1 MVYNDREG
9 SGAPENA
16 THKGRRSG
24 LAGFWDQVQTFFW
37 NIIHRPT
44 WVDYVDILIIAFLI
58 YQLVKLT
65 RQTRAVQVLRG
76 LAIIIVASYIS
87 ELIGLTALN
96 WLLRTILNN
105 GVIALMILFQP
116 ELRKALEQI
125 GRSTKL
131 DRSTQRDESERVV
144 DEITQCLL
152 HLSRRRVGALI
163 VFEQKT
169 GLKDVTETGTAI
181 DSLISAP
188 LLENIFE
195 PNTPLHDGAVII
207 RGQRIVA
214 AACVLELTK
223 SSAVSHDLGTRHR
236 AGLGV
241 SENSDAVVLIV
252 SEETGII
259 SMAREGK
266 LTRHL
271 DAEAI
276 RKQLRDMYHEEHS
289 RLWRLTHRALFG
301 SRKGGADR
309 DE

>member
-1 MVYNDREG
+1 MAD
-9 SGAPENA
+9 
-16 THKGRRSG
+16 
-24 LAGFWDQVQTFFW
+24 FWNQVQTFFW
-37 NIIHRPT
+37 NILHRPT
-44 WVDYVDILIIAFLI
+44 WVDYIDILIIAFLI
-58 YQLVKLT
+58 YQLVVLT
-65 RQTRAVQVLRG
+65 RQTRAVQVLKG
-76 LAIIIVASYIS
+76 LAMIIVASYLS

-96 WLLRTILNN
+96 WVLRSILNN

-131 DRSTQRDESERVV
+131 DRSTQQDESERVV

-152 HLSRRRVGALI
+152 RLSRRRVGALI
-163 VFEQKT
+163 VFEQRT

-214 AACVLELTK
+214 AACVLDLTK
-223 SSAVSHDLGTRHR
+223 SNAVSRDLGTRHR

-241 SENSDAVVLIV
+241 SETTDAIVLIV

-259 SMAREGK
+259 SMARGGR

-276 RKQLRDMYHEEHS
+276 RAQLRVS
-289 RLWRLTHRALFG
+289 RRTFPPVAVDPSG
-301 SRKGGADR
+301 PGGPPER
-309 DE
+309 RGRP

>member
-1 MVYNDREG
+1 M
-9 SGAPENA
+9 
-16 THKGRRSG
+16 
-24 LAGFWDQVQTFFW
+24 AGFWDQVQTFFW

-44 WVDYVDILIIAFLI
+44 WVDYIDILIIAFLI

-65 RQTRAVQVLRG
+65 RRTRAVQVLRG
-76 LAIIIVASYIS
+76 LAIIIIASYIS
-87 ELIGLTALN
+87 ELCGLTALN
-96 WLLRTILNN
+96 WVLRSILNN

-125 GRSTKL
+125 GRSTRL
-131 DRSTQRDESERVV
+131 DRSTQRDESQRVV

-152 HLSRRRVGALI
+152 RLSRRRVGALI

-169 GLKDVTETGTAI
+169 GLKDVMETGTAI
-181 DSLISAP
+181 DAMISGP

-207 RGQRIVA
+207 CGQRIAA

-223 SSAVSHDLGTRHR
+223 STSVSRELGTRHR

-241 SENSDAVVLIV
+241 SETTDAVVLIV

-259 SMAREGK
+259 SMAREGR

-276 RKQLRDMYHEEHS
+276 RSLLQDMYHEEHS
-289 RLWRLTHRALFG
+289 RFWRLTHRALFG
-301 SRKGGADR
+301 SQKGGDSH